1 MSTRRRIFKNT
12 AVLASADIFT
22 RLMRFALAI
31 VIARSLGPAGYGIYA
46 FAFSFAEVYGVIS
59 DFVMSNLII
68 RDTSR
73 EKKYLARYVG
83 NILFVESALSVVA
96 YGFLFFLVGLM
107 DLPQEKAVIV
117 YIAVLACMLT
127 ALAPV
132 SYTHLRAHET

>member
-31 VIARSLGPAGYGIYA
+31 VIARTLGPAGYGVYA

-59 DFVMSNLII
+59 DFGMSNLII

-117 YIAVLACMLT
+117 YIACLL
-127 ALAPV
+127 
-132 SYTHLRAHET
+132 YTSDAADDLLCV

>member
-31 VIARSLGPAGYGIYA
+31 VIARTLGPAGYGIYA

-59 DFVMSNLII
+59 DFGMSNLII

-96 YGFLFFLVGLM
+96 YGFLFLLVGLM

-117 YIAVLACMLT
+117 YIAVLAYMLT
-127 ALAPV
+127 ALAQIV
-132 SYTHLRAHET
+132 SNVQSS